1 MFKHNL
7 HVLAMVVVVV
17 LVVLVLVVNQEE
29 AFAICPGN
37 QPTPDIS
44 KIEFQFD
51 IDAELIWVMF

>member
-1 MFKHNL
+1 
-7 HVLAMVVVVV
+7 MVVVVV